1 MSKQLMTRMLKVTG
15 LLLIFTTITFVTA
28 TAYSQSPAPTPT
40 PAPTATPDTRPSV
53 PLPAAISGIVSDANG
68 PVAAAIVQVKG
79 TPNKTTTAQDGTF
92 TLQGLGGIT
101 LTTITAWADGY
112 FIGWTDLN
120 PKDPVWLDGKP
131 ITITLKPLYTTDNN
145 QYDWFTFEDKKG
157 AESCALC
164 HREYAEWGADAHSQS
179 AKNPRFE
186 TIYRG
191 TNVQGQ
197 KGQLTRIGTNG
208 VPLPPDPSQP
218 DYGPGY
224 RLDNPQ
230 RAGNCAT
237 CHTPVAS
244 KIANRLNCGWSGC
257 HTDLTIEHSKGV
269 IDTAS
274 CRFP

>member
-1 MSKQLMTRMLKVTG
+1 MMTRLLKVTG
-15 LLLIFTTITFVTA
+15 LLLIFTALTFVTA

-53 PLPAAISGIVSDANG
+53 PLPAVISGIVSDAKG
-68 PVAAAIVQVKG
+68 PVADAIVQVKG

-101 LTTITAWADGY
+101 LTTITAWAEGY
-112 FIGWTDLN
+112 FVGWTDLN
-120 PKDPVWLDGKP
+120 PKDPIWLNGKP

-145 QYDWFTFEDKKG
+145 QYDWFTFEGKKG

-164 HREYAEWGADAHSQS
+164 HREYAEWTADAHSQS

-186 TIYRG
+186 TMYRG

-197 KGQLTRIGTNG
+197 KSQLTRIGTNG

-224 RLDNPQ
+224 RLD
-230 RAGNCAT
+230 
-237 CHTPVAS
+237 
-244 KIANRLNCGWSGC
+244 
-257 HTDLTIEHSKGV
+257 
-269 IDTAS
+269 
-274 CRFP
+274 